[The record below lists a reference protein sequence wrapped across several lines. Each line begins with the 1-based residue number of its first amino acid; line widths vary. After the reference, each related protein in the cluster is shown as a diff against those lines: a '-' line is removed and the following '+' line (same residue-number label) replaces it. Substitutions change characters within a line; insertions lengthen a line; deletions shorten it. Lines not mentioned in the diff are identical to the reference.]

1 MTFDLSPLFRSSI
14 GFDRMAKLVDQAS
27 RLDQAQNSYPP
38 YNIEAVDENNYRIT
52 LALAGFGIE
61 DLEITSESNL
71 LFVKGKKEADQADAK
86 FIYRG
91 IATRSFERRF
101 QLADHVNVKSA
112 AMDNGLLHIQ
122 LEREIPEAMK
132 PRKIEISGSTKVIE
146 QKPELVEDEKKDV
159 A

>member
-52 LALAGFGIE
+52 LALAGFGID
-61 DLEITSESNL
+61 DLDITSESNL
-71 LFVKGKKEADQADAK
+71 LFVKGKKEADQTDAK

-101 QLADHVNVKSA
+101 QLADHVKVKSA
-112 AMDNGLLHIQ
+112 QMDNGLLHIQ

-132 PRKIEISGSTKVIE
+132 PRKIEISGSKKVIE
-146 QKPELVEDEKKDV
+146 QKPELVEEDKKDV

>member
-1 MTFDLSPLFRSSI
+1 MTFDLTPLFRTSI

-61 DLEITSESNL
+61 DLEITSEPNL
-71 LFVKGKKEADQADAK
+71 LFVKGKKDSEQADVRY
-86 FIYRG
+86 IYRG

-101 QLADHVNVKSA
+101 QLADHVKVKA
-112 AMDNGLLHIQ
+112 AQMDNGLLHIQ

-132 PRKIEISGSTKVIE
+132 PQKIEISGSKNVID
-146 QKPELVEDEKKDV
+146 QKPELVDDSKKDV